1 MKKAFPEFIQHD
13 NMDCGVA
20 CIKIIAAY
28 YGKSYTLS
36 ELKKI
41 CIPTR
46 EGVSMAA
53 ISQTLEEMGFR
64 CVGGRITTEILENKS
79 PLPCILHWSQNH
91 FVVLY
96 KINNGKFYISDPGVG
111 LISYSKEEFEEKWV
125 TTKTEK
131 QDKGVALL
139 IYKQGELKDLSNAK
153 DRSSLKILIP
163 YFLRYKKYFFQL
175 ILGMVI
181 GSIIQL
187 IFPFLTQSLVD
198 VGIKDKSISFIWLIL
213 LAQLALLIGRASVE
227 FIRNWILLHISTRIN
242 ISMLS
247 DFLIKLT
254 KLPMSFFDNK
264 MVGDIIQRIG
274 DHERVEKFITVQSLE
289 VFYSV
294 LNIAIFGVVLFIYDS
309 LIFVIFIMGSL
320 LYSLWL
326 LIFVRKRK
334 ILDYLFFEKHAKNSS
349 QTYQLISGMTE
360 AKLQNCTQRKRWE
373 WEDTQAEL
381 FDVNVSRLKLQQKQ
395 QTGSLLIN
403 ESKNILITF
412 IAAYAVINGNMTL
425 GMMLAAQYIIGQLN
439 YPIEQ
444 IASFIYAVQDAK
456 ISLERIGDVRNY
468 DDENGG
474 NKVNDAVIT
483 NEDIEIKDL
492 YFRYDGM
499 SSDVLKHINLTI
511 EKGKVTAIVG
521 TSGSGKTTLIKL
533 LLKYY
538 EVKKGT
544 ISIGTHNLAELHSV
558 LWRNNCG
565 AVMQDGFLFSESIAK
580 NIAISD
586 DDIDLKR
593 LAYAAKIANI
603 TEFIEALP
611 LKYNTVI
618 GNEGRGVSQ
627 GQRQRLLIARAVY
640 KNPQYIFLDEATN
653 ALDTTNEKVITE
665 NLKAFYTDKT
675 VIIVAHRLSTVKNA
689 DKIVV
694 IDNGE
699 IIEEG
704 THASLVKQKGAY
716 YNLIKN
722 QLELEG

>member
-1 MKKAFPEFIQHD
+1 MNTFPEFIQHD

-20 CIKIIAAY
+20 CIKIIAEY

-96 KINNGKFYISDPGVG
+96 KIHNGKFYISDPGVG

-309 LIFVIFIMGSL
+309 LIFVVFIVGSL

-334 ILDYLFFEKHAKNSS
+334 VLDYLFFEKHAKNSS

>member
-1 MKKAFPEFIQHD
+1 MKKTFPEYKQHD

-20 CIKIIAAY
+20 CVKIIAEY

-64 CVGGRITTEILENKS
+64 CVGGRITTEILEQKS
-79 PLPCILHWSQNH
+79 PLPCILHWSQSH

-96 KINNGKFYISDPGVG
+96 KIHDGKFYISDPGVG
-111 LISYSKEEFEEKWV
+111 LISYSKEEFEEKWI
-125 TTKTEK
+125 TTKTDK
-131 QDKGVALL
+131 QDKGVGLL
-139 IYKQGELKDLSNAK
+139 IYKQGELKNLSDAK

-198 VGIKDKSISFIWLIL
+198 VGIKDQSISFIWLIL

-294 LNIAIFGVVLFIYDS
+294 LNMVIFGIVLFIYDK
-309 LIFVIFIMGSL
+309 LIFIVFVVGSI

-334 ILDYLFFEKHAKNSS
+334 VLDYLFFEKHAKNSS

-444 IASFIYAVQDAK
+444 IASFIYAIQDAK
-456 ISLERIGDVRNY
+456 ISLERIGDVRND
-468 DDENGG
+468 DDENVGE
-474 NKVNDAVIT
+474 KANDTLIT
-483 NEDIEIKDL
+483 TDDIRIENL

-499 SSDVLKHINLTI
+499 STDVLKDINLTI
-511 EKGKVTAIVG
+511 ERGKVTAIVG

-538 EVKKGT
+538 DVKQGV
-544 ISIGTHNLAELHSV
+544 IFIGKNKLSELHSV
-558 LWRNNCG
+558 LWRNHCG

-586 DDIDLKR
+586 DGIDINR

-603 TEFIEALP
+603 NEFIDSLP
-611 LKYNTVI
+611 LKFNTVI

-640 KNPQYIFLDEATN
+640 KNPNYIFLDEATN
-653 ALDTTNEKVITE
+653 ALDTTNEKIITE
-665 NLKAFYTDKT
+665 NLKEFYTDKT
-675 VIIVAHRLSTVKNA
+675 VVVVAHRLSTVKNA

-704 THASLVKQKGAY
+704 THAALVKQRGAY

-722 QLELEG
+722 QLELDG

>member
-1 MKKAFPEFIQHD
+1 MSKFPEFIQHD

-20 CIKIIAAY
+20 CIKIIAEY

-565 AVMQDGFLFSESIAK
+565 AVMQDGFLFSESITK

-675 VIIVAHRLSTVKNA
+675 VIVVAHRLSTVKNA

>member
-20 CIKIIAAY
+20 CIKIIAEY

-96 KINNGKFYISDPGVG
+96 KIHNGKFYISDPGVG

-163 YFLRYKKYFFQL
+163 YFLRYKKFFFQL

-565 AVMQDGFLFSESIAK
+565 AVMQDGFLFSESITK

-675 VIIVAHRLSTVKNA
+675 VIVVAHRLSTVKNA

>member
-1 MKKAFPEFIQHD
+1 MKKTFPEFIQHD

-20 CIKIIAAY
+20 CVKIIAEY

-53 ISQTLEEMGFR
+53 ISETLEEMGFR
-64 CVGGRITTEILENKS
+64 CVGGRITTDILEKKS

-96 KINNGKFYISDPGVG
+96 KIHDGKFYISDPGIG
-111 LISYSKEEFEEKWV
+111 LISYTKEEFEEKWI
-125 TTKTEK
+125 TTKTNK
-131 QDKGVALL
+131 QDKGVGLL
-139 IYKQGELKDLSNAK
+139 IYKQGELKNLSDAK

-198 VGIKDKSISFIWLIL
+198 VGIKDQSISFIWLIL

-294 LNIAIFGVVLFIYDS
+294 LNMIIFGIVLFIYDK
-309 LIFVIFIMGSL
+309 LIFIVFVVGSI

-334 ILDYLFFEKHAKNSS
+334 VLDYLFFEKHAKNSS

-456 ISLERIGDVRNY
+456 ISLERIGDVRND
-468 DDENGG
+468 DDENVGE
-474 NKVNDAVIT
+474 KMNDAIIT
-483 NEDIEIKDL
+483 NEDIKINDL
-492 YFRYDGM
+492 CFRYDGM
-499 SSDVLKHINLTI
+499 TLDVLKHIDLTI

-521 TSGSGKTTLIKL
+521 SSGSGKTTLIKL

-538 EVKKGT
+538 DVKQGT
-544 ISIGTHNLAELHSV
+544 IFIGENKLSELHSV
-558 LWRNNCG
+558 LWRNHCG
-565 AVMQDGFLFSESIAK
+565 AVMQDGFIFSESIAK

-603 TEFIEALP
+603 TEFIEELP

-640 KNPQYIFLDEATN
+640 KNPNFIFLDEATN
-653 ALDTTNEKVITE
+653 ALDTTNEKIITE
-665 NLKAFYTDKT
+665 NLKEFYTDKT
-675 VIIVAHRLSTVKNA
+675 VIVVAHRLSTVKNA

-704 THASLVKQKGAY
+704 THATLVKQKGAY